1 MTRTQICRILD
12 ANLNRGGE
20 ALREIEDAARFSL
33 NSSSLSQRCKQ
44 IRHSLGEAPEKLN
57 VSPFELAAARDS
69 EADVGRP
76 EQNRVVTGRASS
88 ADVVVAAFKR
98 LEQALRT
105 LEEYSKLL
113 HSDSEPGFEA
123 MRYAVYS
130 IEKDFLARLKPN
142 LKLESAK
149 VYLLLI
155 GDLLDQC
162 DHETALHEAIEG
174 GIDMVQIREKE
185 MTDSDFLRLAC
196 KLQEIC
202 DEAGVISLI
211 NDRPHIARA
220 ANADGVHLGD
230 DDVPLSAA
238 SEMLGSEKIIG
249 ATSHTLEEA
258 LRGQDSGADYL
269 GFGTMFPTETK
280 KGLKIRG
287 IEEYSKLGE
296 QVVIP
301 VFAIGGIDLGNLD
314 QLLEKDIRRVAV
326 SSAILKAKD
335 IASAASEF
343 KQRLSVE

>member
-1 MTRTQICRILD
+1 
-12 ANLNRGGE
+12 
-20 ALREIEDAARFSL
+20 
-33 NSSSLSQRCKQ
+33 
-44 IRHSLGEAPEKLN
+44 
-57 VSPFELAAARDS
+57 
-69 EADVGRP
+69 ADVGRP

-88 ADVVVAAFKR
+88 VDVVVAAFKR

-113 HSDSEPGFEA
+113 DSDSEPGFES
-123 MRYAVYS
+123 MRYATYS

-185 MTDSDFLRLAC
+185 MADSEFLRLAC

-202 DEAGVISLI
+202 EEAGIISLI

-238 SEMLGSEKIIG
+238 REMLGWEKIIG
-249 ATSHTLEEA
+249 ATSHT
-258 LRGQDSGADYL
+258 
-269 GFGTMFPTETK
+269 
-280 KGLKIRG
+280 
-287 IEEYSKLGE
+287 
-296 QVVIP
+296 
-301 VFAIGGIDLGNLD
+301 
-314 QLLEKDIRRVAV
+314 
-326 SSAILKAKD
+326 
-335 IASAASEF
+335 
-343 KQRLSVE
+343 